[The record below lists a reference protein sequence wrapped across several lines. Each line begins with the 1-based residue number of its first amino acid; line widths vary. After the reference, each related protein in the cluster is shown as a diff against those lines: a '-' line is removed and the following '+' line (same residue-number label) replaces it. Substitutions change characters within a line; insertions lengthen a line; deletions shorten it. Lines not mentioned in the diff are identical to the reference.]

1 MPCVETI
8 KGQKEKEGTQQD
20 PKTLYNNHAKP
31 IAISNITFNCQ
42 RKTKLTISTQPG
54 KESLQIQEEIFLERE
69 NKWKD
74 SQKRLE
80 GLLYVKMCKPTG
92 VM

>member
-69 NKWKD
+69 QVERQPEEIGRFVVCEN
-74 SQKRLE
+74 
-80 GLLYVKMCKPTG
+80 V
-92 VM
+92 